1 MRHTLI
7 GLVGL
12 VVAGGA
18 AAAEPF
24 VVAPVEVQDQKAVF
38 ATVESV
44 DLATARTRIGGTIAE
59 LAVDE
64 GDAVTAGQLLARVV
78 DPKLPLQE
86 RASEAQVAALEAQR
100 QQAIAELERVRQ
112 LRSGGTVAAARLD
125 EAVATVGVL
134 DGQIAAAK
142 AQLEVVRQQA
152 REGEVLAPRDGR
164 TLGVHVTLGTVVM
177 PGEPVAT
184 IAAERYILRLRLPE
198 RHARFLAVGDRV
210 RIGARGLAGEG
221 GGAVGTIRQV
231 YPELDQGRV
240 VADVETDAVGDYF
253 VGERARVEIGTGAR
267 TALIV
272 PAGLL
277 RQREGVTYATLEGGR
292 EVVVQP
298 GTRMGDG
305 VEILAGLRPGDR
317 LVAPG
322 S

>member
-7 GLVGL
+7 GLIGL
-12 VVAGGA
+12 MVACGT

-44 DLATARTRIGGTIAE
+44 DLATARTRIGGTITE

-64 GDAVTAGQLLARVV
+64 GDQVRAGQVLARVV

-100 QQAIAELERVRQ
+100 QQAIAELERVRA

-125 EAVATVGVL
+125 EAVAAVGVL

-164 TLGVHVTLGTVVM
+164 TLAVQVTLGTVVM
-177 PGEPVAT
+177 PGEPIAT
-184 IAAERYILRLRLPE
+184 IAAERYVLRLRLPE

-210 RIGARGLAGEG
+210 RIGARGLADTGE
-221 GGAVGTIRQV
+221 GAVGTIRQV

-253 VGERARVEIGTGAR
+253 VGERARVEIGTGTR
-267 TALIV
+267 PALIV
-272 PAGLL
+272 PAELL

-298 GTRMGDG
+298 GTRIADG

-317 LVAPG
+317 LVAPA

>member
-1 MRHTLI
+1 MRHRLVWLI
-7 GLVGL
+7 GLL
-12 VVAGGA
+12 LAGTA
-18 AAAEPF
+18 AAAEPY
-24 VVAPVEVQDQKAVF
+24 VVAPVQVEDRKAVF

-44 DLATARTRIGGTIAE
+44 DLATARSRIGGTIEA

-64 GDAVTAGQLLARVV
+64 GDAVRAGDVLARVV

-112 LRSGGTVAAARLD
+112 LRTGGTVAAARLD
-125 EAVATVGVL
+125 EAVAAVGVL

-152 REGEVLAPRDGR
+152 REGDVLAPRDGR
-164 TLGVHVTLGTVVM
+164 VLAVRVTEGGVVM
-177 PGEPVAT
+177 PGEPIAT

-198 RHARFLAVGDRV
+198 RHARFLKVGDQV
-210 RIGARGLAGEG
+210 RIGARGLADAD

-240 VADVETDAVGDYF
+240 VADVQTDAVGDYF
-253 VGERARVEIGTGAR
+253 VGERARVEIATGTR
-267 TALIV
+267 ETLVV
-272 PAGLL
+272 PPTMLT
-277 RQREGVTYATLEGGR
+277 QREGVTYATLEGGR
-292 EVVVQP
+292 EIVVQP
-298 GTRMGDG
+298 GVRTAEGI
-305 VEILAGLRPGDR
+305 EILAGLRPGDR
-317 LVAPG
+317 LMAPG